1 VRIDVSN
8 TTWLVLF
15 SALSVAW
22 LGVAVLWLIST
33 SGSLR
38 RMADAMESFVRL
50 QIIEDELHDELEADD
65 EVEPDKKPVAPA
77 G

>member
-22 LGVAVLWLIST
+22 LTVAVLWLIST

-50 QIIEDELHDELEADD
+50 QMIEAELHDELEADD
-65 EVEPDKKPVAPA
+65 DGSSARPTA
-77 G
+77 

>member
-1 VRIDVSN
+1 MSN

-38 RMADAMESFVRL
+38 RMADAMEAFVRL

-65 EVEPDKKPVAPA
+65 ELEPGEKPVAPA

>member
-1 VRIDVSN
+1 MRIDVSN
-8 TTWLVLF
+8 TTWLILF

-22 LGVAVLWLIST
+22 LTVAVLWLIST

-50 QIIEDELHDELEADD
+50 QMIEAELHDELEADD
-65 EVEPDKKPVAPA
+65 DGSPGPT
-77 G
+77 

>member
-50 QIIEDELHDELEADD
+50 QIIADELHDELEADD
-65 EVEPDKKPVAPA
+65 ELEPDEKPVAPA

>member
-65 EVEPDKKPVAPA
+65 ELEPDKKPVAPA

>member
-65 EVEPDKKPVAPA
+65 ELGTDKKPVAPA